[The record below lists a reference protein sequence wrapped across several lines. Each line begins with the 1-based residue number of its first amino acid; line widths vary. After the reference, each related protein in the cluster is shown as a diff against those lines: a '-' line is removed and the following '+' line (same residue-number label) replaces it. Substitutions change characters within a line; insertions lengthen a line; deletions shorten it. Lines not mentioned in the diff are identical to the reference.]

1 MILMMKIYSII
12 NLHEKLIY
20 FKIINLF
27 FYSISKFDCYSEY
40 LKIKKESNF
49 EFRKKVLN

>member
-20 FKIINLF
+20 LKIINLF
-27 FYSISKFDCYSEY
+27 FYSISKFDCYSEAE
-40 LKIKKESNF
+40 LFSDAKFSDAIS
-49 EFRKKVLN
+49 